1 MTTKNATKNIA
12 RKTAQATPPTLAEQ
26 VKVKPAKALAIK
38 VRDKALHALVAKSL
52 AACLNAAKAG
62 VTEYQAFAAVVKAA
76 PLNDAP
82 SMIALCTD
90 IRETYGDDHAD
101 AAQIRIN
108 VLNNARKVAHGG
120 SKDKHAVGGR
130 GRGAMLEAL
139 ESVTSIRE
147 LKKAMAA
154 AKPEG
159 LKDAR
164 GGDTKS
170 ADKGKGKGAKAAT
183 KAVKAASVPKT
194 RTEAIAAA
202 IQVLEFVEKHFLLAG
217 SDAGTIGAVDSA
229 IASLAACLKKAA

>member
-1 MTTKNATKNIA
+1 MTTKNAMKNAA
-12 RKTAQATPPTLAEQ
+12 RKTQQTTPPTLAEQ
-26 VKVKPAKALAIK
+26 AKVKPLVAPAKP
-38 VRDKALHALVAKSL
+38 DKALHALVVRSL
-52 AACLNAAKAG
+52 SACVNAAKAG
-62 VTEYQAFAAVVKAA
+62 VTEYQAFAEVLKAA

-82 SMIALCTD
+82 SMLALCTD
-90 IRETYGDDHAD
+90 LRETYGDAHVD

-108 VLNNARKVAHGG
+108 ILNNARKVAHGG
-120 SKDKHAVGGR
+120 VKDKHAVGGL

-139 ESVTSIRE
+139 ESVASIRE

-170 ADKGKGKGAKAAT
+170 ADKGKGAKAAT
-183 KAVKAASVPKT
+183 KAGKAASVPKT

-229 IASLAACLKKAA
+229 IASLAACLKQAA